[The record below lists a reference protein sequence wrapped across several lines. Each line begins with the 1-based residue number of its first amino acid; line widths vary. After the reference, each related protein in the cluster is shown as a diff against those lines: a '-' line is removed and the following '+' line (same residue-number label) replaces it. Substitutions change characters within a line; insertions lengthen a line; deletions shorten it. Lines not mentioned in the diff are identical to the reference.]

1 MRHVIREIR
10 VKRRIGIPS
19 FDPFGPSKSTVL
31 VTVNSNAGGVWSS
44 RVGTE
49 LELVGAGANSRHV
62 ICRRRGERGTFG
74 FPTAWLDGLPGDRP
88 DDAGREIAADDG
100 VTRLAFTVPGRP
112 QGKQRPRL
120 GRGGRVYTPAATR
133 RYESAVRSACLVAM
147 MQAGLAKRYA
157 GECGL
162 LVRCYF
168 PDGRRRDGDNVLK
181 SVQDALNGLLW
192 IDDSQVTVATVAKAI
207 DRREPRTEVEVTLG
221 RLTAVVDRR

>member
-1 MRHVIREIR
+1 MCIRD
-10 VKRRIGIPS
+10 S
-19 FDPFGPSKSTVL
+19 
-31 VTVNSNAGGVWSS
+31 
-44 RVGTE
+44 
-49 LELVGAGANSRHV
+49 
-62 ICRRRGERGTFG
+62 GTFG

-157 GECGL
+157 GDCGL

-192 IDDSQVTVATVAKAI
+192 IDDSHVTVATVPHQTCESSIQSSPWSASWTLLRTLSPS
-207 DRREPRTEVEVTLG
+207 RRPPSGRYQRTSRPPSPPSRSARPARHTPPRH
-221 RLTAVVDRR
+221 APRRHPT